1 MKLAFYTD
9 PLETFN
15 LKKDSTYALMMEA
28 KKRGHALHVF
38 YRNDLALYNDEVS
51 ARIRQIELT

>member
-15 LKKDSTYALMMEA
+15 LKKDSTYAMMMEA
-28 KKRGHALHVF
+28 K
-38 YRNDLALYNDEVS
+38 S
-51 ARIRQIELT
+51 ADMPFTFFTGTIWPCTTMR